1 MVEQIKKKNIFKT
14 DPRDI
19 QAMLVDGEEI
29 LEQAVISQGIYWRSI
44 GVFLLA
50 IFFALVFVVELGVL
64 LLVTAIVMF
73 AHATIKKEILMLVL
87 TNKRMF
93 FRYGILQIDIVDM
106 RLSKI
111 ESIEVERMPPG
122 YIMGYS
128 NVVIMGT
135 GQRYV
140 VIPFVAN
147 GPQIRQAYNRI
158 TLAEETLKEEPKDE

>member
-1 MVEQIKKKNIFKT
+1 MVEQTKKKSMFKT
-14 DPRDI
+14 DQRDI
-19 QAMLVDGEEI
+19 EAMLVEGEEI
-29 LEQAVISQGIYWRSI
+29 LEQAVISPGIYWRSI
-44 GVFLLA
+44 AVFLLA
-50 IFFALVFVVELGVL
+50 LVFALVFVIELGVL
-64 LLVTAIVMF
+64 LLVTSIIMF

-93 FRYGILQIDIVDM
+93 FRYGILQIDVVDM

-122 YIMGYS
+122 YLMGYS

-140 VIPFVAN
+140 VIPFVGN
-147 GPQIRQAYNRI
+147 GPLIRQAYNRI
-158 TLAEETLKEEPKDE
+158 TLAEETLKDEPKGE